1 MSTPDASQFIRKTQY
16 QAIQRRQQIADDK
29 GITRLSLYVPPTS
42 GLPTFLASVT
52 SKNISLLTRP
62 LVNFSTG
69 LGYKS
74 RAPPQT
80 GGRLGFY

>member
-1 MSTPDASQFIRKTQY
+1 MTPDASQFILKKQY
-16 QAIQRRQQIADDK
+16 QAIQRREQTPQLK

-42 GLPTFLASVT
+42 GLPDFLASFS
-52 SKNISLLTRP
+52 SKNISLLRHP

-74 RAPPQT
+74 RTVPYT
-80 GGRLGFY
+80 GPKLI